1 MSSILQ
7 WRKLSTKSSDKGIAL
22 ETSSK
27 KEEDLNKGTKAEKGI
42 ILRGKIKEQKHEST
56 IDAVGAEKRMQRE
69 HLRDEKNVRH
79 VARSSSVNKMHIVH
93 CKKAQ
98 FTHLLSSQKVMP
110 KDEDNCPI
118 IYDSGKRS
126 GRKEVAALWLAP
138 FRVDDD

>member
-7 WRKLSTKSSDKGIAL
+7 WRKLSTKSSDNGIAL

-27 KEEDLNKGTKAEKGI
+27 KEKDLNKGSKAEKGI
-42 ILRGKIKEQKHEST
+42 ILRGKIKEQKH
-56 IDAVGAEKRMQRE
+56 DCNPEKRMQRK
-69 HLRDEKNVRH
+69 HLRVEKDVRH